1 MIAVE
6 LGPSALLVLAAISAL
21 AGVGAMFAFLR
32 WTDRDAFGRCSDQI
46 IALVMEQ
53 ALFID
58 DPVLVLRAQRELL
71 RQNGRLLI
79 LLARPTVIAAT
90 VFLLALPH
98 LEALFGRAALR
109 TGDPAVITVQR
120 IGPASAADFSL
131 KPPPGIAVETPGV
144 DIPVENQISWRIR
157 PLRSVSTKIEIVGPD
172 GGSYAKRIAA
182 GPGIHYISPRRP
194 GSWIKFLLDPVEKP
208 LAGSQAAY
216 IAIDYPPAC
225 ILHLNWMIWFLGVS
239 TIAATAAYFLR
250 RS

>member
-6 LGPSALLVLAAISAL
+6 LGPSALLVLAAISSV

-32 WTDRDAFGRCSDQI
+32 WTNRDAIGRCADQI

-79 LLARPTVIAAT
+79 LLARPTVIVAA

-109 TGDPAVITVQR
+109 PGDAAVITMQR
-120 IGPASAADFSL
+120 AGPASDADFSL
-131 KPPPGIAVETPGV
+131 KAPPGIAVETPGV
-144 DIPVENQISWRIR
+144 EIAGGNQISWRIR
-157 PLRSVSTKIEIVGPD
+157 PSRPLSTTIEIVAPD
-172 GGSYAKRIAA
+172 GRALAKRIAA
-182 GPGIHYISPRRP
+182 GPGMHYISPRRP
-194 GSWIKFLLDPVEKP
+194 GSWIQFLLDPVEKP
-208 LAGSQAAY
+208 LANSQAAS
-216 IAIDYPPAC
+216 IAINYPPAS
-225 ILHLNWMIWFLGVS
+225 ILHLNWMIWFLAVS
-239 TIAATAAYFLR
+239 SIAATAAYFLR
-250 RS
+250 PS